1 MLILVTGGCRSGK
14 SALAMDLALRA
25 EAPRTFLATAQV
37 YDEEMAARV
46 ARHQAARP
54 AGWGLV
60 EEPVRVP
67 EALAEAFRGGA
78 RTVLLDCVTLWI
90 SNLLC
95 ADGALGEDEATARAE
110 ALAAAA
116 RAGGGTT
123 VVVTNEVGWG
133 VVPATPMG
141 RAFRDCAGRANQA
154 LARAADEVWMAVSG
168 LALPL
173 KTRDGGL
180 AHG

>member
-14 SALAMDLALRA
+14 SALAMDLAMRA
-25 EAPRTFLATAQV
+25 EGPRTFLATAQV
-37 YDEEMAARV
+37 FDGEMASRV
-46 ARHQAARP
+46 ARHK
-54 AGWGLV
+54 AGRSADWGLV
-60 EEPVRVP
+60 EEPLRVP
-67 EALAEAFRGGA
+67 EALTEALRGA
-78 RTVLLDCVTLWI
+78 HTVLLDCVTLWI

-95 ADGALGEDEATARAE
+95 ADEGLSEDAATAHAQ

-116 RAGGGTT
+116 RAGAGTV

-141 RAFRDCAGRANQA
+141 RAFRDCAGRANQV
-154 LARAADEVWMAVSG
+154 LAREADEVWMAVSG

-173 KTRDGGL
+173 KTPHGGL
-180 AHG
+180 AHA

>member
-1 MLILVTGGCRSGK
+1 MMILVTGGCRSGK
-14 SALAMDLALRA
+14 SALAMDLAMRA
-25 EAPRTFLATAQV
+25 EGPRTFLATAQV

-46 ARHQAARP
+46 ARHKAGRP
-54 AGWGLV
+54 PGWGLV
-60 EEPVRVP
+60 EEPLRVP
-67 EALAEAFRGGA
+67 EALAEALRGS

-95 ADGALGEDEATARAE
+95 AEETLSEDAATAHAE

-116 RAGGGTT
+116 RAAGRTV

-133 VVPATPMG
+133 VVPPTPLG
-141 RAFRDCAGRANQA
+141 RAFRDCAGRANQV
-154 LARAADEVWMAVSG
+154 LAREADEVWMAVSG

-173 KTRDGGL
+173 KTSHGGL
-180 AHG
+180 ANV

>member
-14 SALAMDLALRA
+14 SALAMRLAARG

-37 YDEEMAARV
+37 FDDEMASRV
-46 ARHQAARP
+46 ARHRASRP
-54 AGWGLV
+54 ADWGLV
-60 EEPVRVP
+60 EEPLRVP
-67 EALAEAFRGGA
+67 EALAEALRGA

-95 ADGALGEDEATARAE
+95 AEETLTEDAATARAE

-116 RAGGGTT
+116 RAGGGT
-123 VVVTNEVGWG
+123 VVAVTNEVGWG
-133 VVPATPMG
+133 VVPATPLG
-141 RAFRDCAGRANQA
+141 RAFRDCAGRANQV
-154 LARAADEVWMAVSG
+154 LAREADEVWMAVSG

-173 KTRDGGL
+173 KTPQGGL
-180 AHG
+180 AHA